1 MEVILAGNRVHLPPG
16 SGNPASDNLLVFPL
30 FLEKHLVGALCVTKA
45 GLDSVYTPE
54 EIELVKAV
62 AAQAELIIECLG
74 YLQEQAETQT
84 RAHVLHEVERLSHD
98 FLVLASHELRTPL
111 TGILGNLQLAQ
122 RRLATLHRQL
132 AAQPEHMSKD
142 IAQAQQPLASASQSA
157 RLQQRMIDDII
168 DDTRI
173 QTNQLEVRLQQCDL
187 LALLKGAVAR
197 QQRLVPERRI
207 VLESLPQEQSVPI
220 MADAARITQVFTVY
234 LTNALTFSPAE
245 EPVTV
250 QVMVK
255 DLVARV
261 SVHNEGPGIPFE
273 EQQYLWERSYRAKG
287 GTVQQE
293 LDLSLGLG
301 LYLCRALIERHA
313 GLVGLQS
320 TPGQGATFWF
330 TLPLTLSAEE

>member
-1 MEVILAGNRVHLPPG
+1 
-16 SGNPASDNLLVFPL
+16 
-30 FLEKHLVGALCVTKA
+30 
-45 GLDSVYTPE
+45 
-54 EIELVKAV
+54 
-62 AAQAELIIECLG
+62 
-74 YLQEQAETQT
+74 
-84 RAHVLHEVERLSHD
+84 
-98 FLVLASHELRTPL
+98 
-111 TGILGNLQLAQ
+111 
-122 RRLATLHRQL
+122 
-132 AAQPEHMSKD
+132 MSKN
-142 IAQAQQPLASASQSA
+142 IAQAQQPLVSASQSA

-173 QTNQLEVRLQQCDL
+173 QTNQLEVRLQRCDL
-187 LALLKGAVAR
+187 LALLKAAVAR

-234 LTNALTFSPAE
+234 LANALASSPAE

-261 SVHNEGPGIPFE
+261 SVHNEGPGIPLE
-273 EQQYLWERSYRAKG
+273 EQQHLWERSYRAKG
-287 GTVQQE
+287 SAVQQE